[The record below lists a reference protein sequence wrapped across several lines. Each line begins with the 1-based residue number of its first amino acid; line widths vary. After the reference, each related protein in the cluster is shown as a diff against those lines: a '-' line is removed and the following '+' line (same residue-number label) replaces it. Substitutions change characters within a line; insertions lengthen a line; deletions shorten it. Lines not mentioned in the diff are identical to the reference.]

1 MKRVVVIKGDGVGPE
16 LVEAAMIVLKG
27 VKANENI
34 EFLIMDAGSEWWK
47 EHGEDSYFPKETWEA
62 ILKADAVYKA
72 PTTTIFGPGS
82 PKSVPIT
89 IRQTFDLYA
98 NVRPVRTIG
107 RLKGPLGYVDML
119 FIREN
124 TEGLYWGK
132 EFYVGNDTA
141 IAMRKVSRKGSERIV
156 RFAFKEAK
164 RKGWKTVIV
173 VHKANVLK
181 LTDGLFLECARRVAE
196 EFPEIGL
203 QEYIV
208 DNFAQ
213 QLVKNPQRFNQN
225 VIVGPNLYLDIL
237 TDEAGALVGSIG
249 MLYSANIGDNF
260 AMFEPAHGSAPKYKG
275 LYKVNPTAM
284 ILSGAWMLEY
294 LGEKEKGRAIFEAVE
309 KVIAERKKVT
319 YDLGGNASTLEMA
332 EAIAEEAEKLLGI
345 S

>member
-1 MKRVVVIKGDGVGPE
+1 M
-16 LVEAAMIVLKG
+16 
-27 VKANENI
+27 
-34 EFLIMDAGSEWWK
+34 
-47 EHGEDSYFPKETWEA
+47 
-62 ILKADAVYKA
+62 YKA

-107 RLKGPLGYVDML
+107 GLEGPLGYVDML
-119 FIREN
+119 FVREN
-124 TEGLYWGK
+124 TEGLYWGR
-132 EFYVGNDTA
+132 EFYAGEGVA
-141 IAMRKVSRKGSERIV
+141 IAMRKISRKSSERIAK
-156 RFAFKEAK
+156 FTFKEAM
-164 RKGWKTVIV
+164 RKGWDSVIAI
-173 VHKANVLK
+173 HKANVLK
-181 LTDGLFLECARRVAE
+181 ITDGLFLECIRKVAQ
-196 EFPEIGL
+196 EFPEIEL

-225 VIVGPNLYLDIL
+225 VIVGPNLYMDIL

-294 LGEKEKGRAIFEAVE
+294 FGERGKGEAIFKATE
-309 KVIAERKKVT
+309 KVIAEREKVT
-319 YDLGGNASTLEMA
+319 YDLGGDASTLEMA
-332 EAIAEEAEKLLGI
+332 EAIAEEAKRLLRI
-345 S
+345 R